1 MSPAASCWKGLKL
14 QIWKGLKLQICCAIA
29 DNMAVMAREGMI
41 RKSRRRTRARKI
53 GQVMLGVLVIA
64 GDL

>member
-14 QIWKGLKLQICCAIA
+14 QICCTIA
-29 DNMAVMAREGMI
+29 DNMVVMAVMAREGMI

-53 GQVMLGVLVIA
+53 GHVMLGVLVIA

>member
-1 MSPAASCWKGLKL
+1 MSPAASC
-14 QIWKGLKLQICCAIA
+14 WKGLKLQICCAIA
-29 DNMAVMAREGMI
+29 DNMAVMVREGMI